1 MLTLS
6 GYKITEEI
14 QVGISTAIY
23 RGIRQQDQK
32 PVILKL
38 LKSEYPTLTEIARLR
53 QEYKITKDIEYE
65 GVIKAYGLEKYR
77 NGFTLILEDFGGQSL
92 KQLIA
97 VQKLQLKEVLQIL
110 IDLTNTLEFLHKIP
124 LIHKDIKPSNI
135 IIDPAIGKVKITDFS
150 IASRL
155 SMENSTISNINLLEG
170 TLAYM
175 SPEQTGR
182 MNRSV
187 DYRTDFYSLGV
198 TFYEMLTGRL
208 PFTTTDPMELV
219 HCHLAKETVP
229 PCQFKIQN
237 LKFKSNQIE
246 SEAIPQAVSDIVMK
260 LLAKNAED
268 RYQSAARLKFD
279 LENCLQQLQTTG
291 KIENFQI
298 GQRDIGIKLLIPQ
311 KLYGREREVK
321 TLMNTFERVSF
332 GTTEMMLVSGYSGI
346 GKTSI
351 VNEVHKPIVE
361 ARGYFIGGKFDQ
373 FKRNIPY
380 AALIQAFQNLIRQL
394 LTESSEK
401 IAIWQEKLLNALG
414 QNGQMIVDVIPEI
427 ELIIGEQP
435 EVPQLGSTESQNR
448 FNRVFKKFIHVFCQA
463 EHPLVL
469 FLDDL
474 QWADSASLKL
484 IQMLM
489 AETDSQYL
497 LMIGAYRDNEVSP
510 THLLIETLEKIQA
523 AGAVVNNILL
533 RPLAVSDVGLLVAE
547 TLNFGSETGFIEQPT
562 QPLAELLFN
571 KTQGNP
577 FFLTQLLKTLYAE
590 NLLVYNAETGRW
602 QWEIAQIQAIG
613 VTDCGVVELVAR
625 NIQKLPKN
633 TQHVLKLAACIG
645 NQFNLDVLAIV
656 NEESTTVTAAQL
668 WDALQS
674 GLVLPLSDAYKI
686 PLVFGQSELGNLTFD
701 DSRVTY
707 KFLHDRV
714 QQAAYSLIPESE
726 KKATHLKIGE
736 LLLKNMTSED
746 QQENIF
752 TLVNQLNFGA
762 NLITAQLEKDKLVS
776 LNLIAGQKA
785 KAAMA
790 YEAAVKYLNLGLEL
804 LAAESWLQSY
814 DLTFALYIE
823 AVEALYLNSNFE
835 QSKVLAEVALQQ
847 ANTLLE
853 KVKFYELQIQSYVAQ
868 NQMEAAID
876 TGMQVLEMLGCS
888 LEEELPSE
896 LIIEELATLPAM
908 TDPDK
913 IAALG
918 ILNTIITPA
927 YIANPALMQP
937 ILLTMINLCIKHG
950 NLPVST
956 YAYGFYGL
964 LLCGSMGDIESG
976 YQFGKLALR
985 LLNFFDTKE
994 FKCKVLNLFNAH
1006 IRQWK
1011 EHVNTT
1017 IEPLLETTQNGF
1029 ETGELV
1035 ISGYAALSHCD
1046 HKFFSGEHLDCV
1058 AQKLKQYIELLQK
1071 QKLEYHV
1078 VYGQIAQQR
1087 TLNLLG
1093 YAKDKSRL
1101 IGEAFNEAE
1110 VLPKLIEQ
1118 KNGTSLFYA
1127 YLSKTILLYLFKDY
1141 AQAVD
1146 TARMAENYAASASG
1160 LITVAE
1166 HNFYYSLALLA
1177 QYRKVENQE
1186 TSECLEQVELNQERM
1201 KHWAY
1206 HAPCNFQHKYDL
1218 VEAEKARVLGKIGE
1232 AIALYD
1238 RAIVGAREQGYV
1250 QEEAIANELAAEF
1263 HLALGSERIGLF
1275 YLTEAYY
1282 CYIRWGATAKVKDL
1296 EEKYPGFF
1304 SRMTAPTPVELEVHR
1319 TTVSTTGG
1327 NSCVLDVTTVVKAS
1341 QTLSEEIV
1349 LSQLLEKL
1357 MKIAIENA
1365 GAEKGFLLLNQT
1377 DDLVIEAFGKVYKDD
1392 VVVLLSPSQE
1402 VLKTIPMRIVNYV
1415 KRTNESLVLNNLQSE
1430 GRFTDDSYIVENKP
1444 KSVLCAPIL
1453 HQGKLL
1459 GLIYLENNLIAGAFT
1474 PQRLEVLKVLSS
1486 QAAISLENARLYTN
1500 LETAKEKLEDYSQT
1514 LEEKVSERTLELQQ
1528 KNECL
1533 NKTLEELQQ
1542 TQSQLIQTEKMSSL
1556 GQLVAGVAHEINN
1569 PVNFIYGNLVHANEY
1584 TQDLLNLLNLYQHYY
1599 PNPVPQIQAVAEAI
1613 DLEFLIEDLPK
1624 LLSSMKIGA
1633 DRIRQIVLSLR
1644 NFSRL
1649 DEAEMKPVD
1658 IHEGID
1664 STLLILQHRLQG
1676 DRKHNACA
1684 IKGVQAIK
1692 EYGELPLVE
1701 CYAGQLNQVFMNI
1714 LSNGI
1719 DALEEGNSEGTHSLP
1734 ATEDLIPTIRIYTE
1748 VVNKDWV
1755 RIRII
1760 DNGPGMT
1767 EEVRSKLF
1775 DPFFTTKP
1783 VGKGTGLGLSISYQ
1797 IVVEKHGGQLRC
1809 ISAPGHGSEFI
1820 IEIPVKALSSRSSL
1834 NGHNLYQTTL
1844 FSNR

>member
-1 MLTLS
+1 MFTLS
-6 GYKITEEI
+6 GYQILEEI
-14 QVGISTAIY
+14 QVGTTTAIY

-38 LKSEYPTLTEIARLR
+38 LKSEYPTLAEIARIR
-53 QEYKITKDIEYE
+53 QEYKITNDLECE
-65 GVIKAYGLEKYR
+65 GIIKAYSLEKYR
-77 NGFTLILEDFGGQSL
+77 NGFALILEDFGGQSL

-97 VQKLQLKEVLQIL
+97 VQKLQLKEILQIL
-110 IDLTNTLEFLHKIP
+110 IDLTNTLECLHNIP
-124 LIHKDIKPSNI
+124 IIHKDIKPSNI
-135 IIDPAIGKVKITDFS
+135 IINPATGKVKITDFS

-155 SMENSTISNINLLEG
+155 SMENSIISNPNLLEG

-187 DYRTDFYSLGV
+187 DYRTDFYSLGI

-208 PFTTTDPMELV
+208 PFTTIDPMELV
-219 HCHLAKETVP
+219 HCHLAKEPVP

-237 LKFKSNQIE
+237 SSKNNQIE

-260 LLAKNAED
+260 LIAKNAED
-268 RYQSAARLKFD
+268 RYQSAAGLKFD
-279 LENCLQQLQTTG
+279 LETCLQQLQTTG
-291 KIENFQI
+291 KVENFPI
-298 GQRDIGIKLLIPQ
+298 GQRDRGSQLLIPQ

-321 TLMNTFERVSF
+321 SLMNAFERVSF
-332 GTTEMMLVSGYSGI
+332 GATEMMLVSGYSGI

-361 ARGYFIGGKFDQ
+361 ARGYFIAGKFDQ

-380 AALIQAFQNLIRQL
+380 AALIQAFQDLIRQL

-401 IAIWQEKLLNALG
+401 LAIWKEKLLDAMG
-414 QNGQMIVDVIPEI
+414 QNGQLIVNVIPEV
-427 ELIIGEQP
+427 ELIVGEQP

-448 FNRVFKKFIHVFCQA
+448 FNRVFQKFIHVFCQS

-489 AETDSQYL
+489 IETNSQYL
-497 LMIGAYRDNEVSP
+497 LMVGAYRDNEVSP
-510 THLLIETLEKIQA
+510 THPLVETLEKIQST
-523 AGAVVNNILL
+523 GAVVNNITLES
-533 RPLAVSDVGLLVAE
+533 LAISYVNLLVAE
-547 TLNFGSETGFIEQPT
+547 TLSSGSKTQFLEQST

-613 VTDCGVVELVAR
+613 ITDCGVVELVAK

-656 NEESTTVTAAQL
+656 NEQSITVTAAQL
-668 WDALQS
+668 WDALQA

-701 DSRVTY
+701 DSRVAY

-726 KKATHLKIGE
+726 KKVTHLKIGE
-736 LLLKNMTSED
+736 LLLKNTTPEE

-752 TLVNQLNFGA
+752 ALVNQLNFGID
-762 NLITAQLEKDKLVS
+762 LITEQSEKYDLAS
-776 LNLIAGQKA
+776 LNLIAGKKA
-785 KAAMA
+785 KAATA
-790 YEAAVKYLNLGLEL
+790 YEAAIKYLNSGLQL
-804 LAAESWLQSY
+804 LAKDSWQSQY
-814 DLTFALYIE
+814 DLTLTLYVE
-823 AVEALYLNSNFE
+823 AVEAEYLSTNFDR
-835 QSKVLAEVALQQ
+835 AERLSQVILPNAK
-847 ANTLLE
+847 TLLDKI
-853 KVKFYELQIQSYVAQ
+853 KVYETKIIFYTSKMQIQSALDIV
-868 NQMEAAID
+868 M
-876 TGMQVLEMLGCS
+876 TVLEMLGVS
-888 LEEELPSE
+888 LSQEPPTELVIDDLINLSE
-896 LIIEELATLPAM
+896 M
-908 TDPDK
+908 TDPYK
-913 IAALG
+913 IAVLR
-918 ILNTIITPA
+918 ILMTAVNPT
-927 YIANPALMQP
+927 YIANPALFLQVTF
-937 ILLTMINLCIKHG
+937 TMVNLCHKYG
-950 NLPVST
+950 NSNQAAIAYIN
-956 YAYGFYGL
+956 YAL
-964 LLCGSMGDIESG
+964 LLCGTLGDIESG
-976 YQFGKLALR
+976 YRFGQLSLS
-985 LLNFFDTKE
+985 LLDRFEIKE
-994 FKCKVLNLFNAH
+994 FKARVFNGFNSFVR
-1006 IRQWK
+1006 IWK
-1011 EHVNTT
+1011 EHIRET
-1017 IEPLLETTQNGF
+1017 IEPLQESIHSGMESGDLETACF
-1029 ETGELV
+1029 
-1035 ISGYAALSHCD
+1035 AAINYCTHM
-1046 HKFFSGEHLDCV
+1046 FFSGEYLELV
-1058 AQKLKQYIELLQK
+1058 EQKYQQYINLMFKLKQ
-1071 QKLEYHV
+1071 EYSE
-1078 VYGQIAQQR
+1078 VYTKIGRQLI
-1087 TLNLLG
+1087 LNLQG
-1093 YAKDKSRL
+1093 KAEDKCL
-1101 IGEAFNEAE
+1101 LVGEVFNEVE
-1110 VLPKLIEQ
+1110 TIPIFIES
-1118 KNGTSLFYA
+1118 KNATSLFGF
-1127 YLSKTILLYLFKDY
+1127 YLSKTILLYLFKDST
-1141 AQAVD
+1141 QAVYN
-1146 TARMAENYAASASG
+1146 ARIAQQYESSVTG
-1160 LITVAE
+1160 LIIVPE

-1177 QYRKVENQE
+1177 QYGKVENQE
-1186 TSECLEQVELNQERM
+1186 TSEYLEQVELNQEKM
-1201 KHWAY
+1201 KQWAY

-1250 QEEAIANELAAEF
+1250 QEEAIANELAGEF
-1263 HLALGSERIGLF
+1263 HLSVGSERIALF

-1304 SRMTAPTPVELEVHR
+1304 SRITAPTPIELEVNR

-1327 NSCVLDVTTVVKAS
+1327 NSCVLDVATVLKAS
-1341 QTLSEEIV
+1341 QTLSGEIV

-1365 GAEKGFLLLNQT
+1365 GAQKGFLILNQT
-1377 DDLVIEAFGKVYKDD
+1377 DDFVIEAFGKVYKDD
-1392 VVVLLSPSQE
+1392 VVVILSPSRE
-1402 VLKTIPMRIVNYV
+1402 ILKNVSMRIVNYV
-1415 KRTNESLVLNNLQSE
+1415 KRTKESLVLNNVQSE
-1430 GRFTDDSYIVENKP
+1430 GRFTDDSYIVENQP
-1444 KSVLCAPIL
+1444 KSVLCAPII
-1453 HQGKLL
+1453 HQGKVL
-1459 GLIYLENNLIAGAFT
+1459 GFIYLENNLIAGAFT

-1500 LETAKEKLEDYSQT
+1500 LETTKEKLEYYNQT
-1514 LEEKVSERTLELQQ
+1514 LEEKVVERTLELQQ
-1528 KNECL
+1528 KNQCL
-1533 NKTLEELQQ
+1533 NQTLQELQQ

-1613 DLEFLIEDLPK
+1613 ELEFLVEDLPK

-1664 STLLILQHRLQG
+1664 STLLILQHRLHG

-1684 IKGVQAIK
+1684 LKEVQVLK

-1719 DALEEGNSEGTHSLP
+1719 DALEERSKDQFHLLP
-1734 ATEDLIPTIRIYTE
+1734 TPDNLTPTIRICTE
-1748 VVNKDWV
+1748 VVNKNWV
-1755 RIRII
+1755 RIRIN
-1760 DNGPGMT
+1760 DNGLGMT
-1767 EEVRSKLF
+1767 KEVCSRLF

-1797 IVVEKHGGQLRC
+1797 IVVEKHQGKLRC
-1809 ISAPGHGSEFI
+1809 ISEPGHGSEFI
-1820 IEIPVKALSSRSSL
+1820 IEIPVKA
-1834 NGHNLYQTTL
+1834 
-1844 FSNR
+1844 SN